1 MLILKKII
9 TSLTTIFARIRL
21 QRKNPRNQR
30 KNDRSQVRRIRPL
43 LHLLLRRRKRRK
55 HQMMRHTLMPKKM
68 RKDQTS
74 LLRKVS
80 QE

>member
-1 MLILKKII
+1 MLILRKII
-9 TSLTTIFARIRL
+9 TSLTTTFVRIKL
-21 QRKNPRNQR
+21 LRKNLRNQR
-30 KNDRSQVRRIRPL
+30 KNDKSQVRPIRHL

-68 RKDQTS
+68 KISS
-74 LLRKVS
+74 LLKKAS

>member
-1 MLILKKII
+1 MLILRKII
-9 TSLTTIFARIRL
+9 TSLTTTFVKIKL
-21 QRKNPRNQR
+21 QRKNLRNQK
-30 KNDRSQVRRIRPL
+30 KNDKSLVLPIRPL